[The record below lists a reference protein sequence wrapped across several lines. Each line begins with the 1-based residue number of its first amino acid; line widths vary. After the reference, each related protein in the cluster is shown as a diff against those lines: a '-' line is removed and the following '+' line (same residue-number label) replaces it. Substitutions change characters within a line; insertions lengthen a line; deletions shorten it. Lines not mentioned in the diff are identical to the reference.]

1 LKGTQNRGV
10 SSLYYGRM
18 RIDAHQHFWD
28 ISRFQYPWMPPGE
41 SPLRRNFLPHQL
53 ESILTR
59 NRFDG
64 SVVVQANTIIEETHW
79 LLELASQHEFV
90 RGVVGWVDL
99 TDARLGATLDE
110 LQRQSKFKGV
120 RHLVHDEPDVNW
132 LMREDVLRGLSE
144 LARRGIPYDLL
155 LRPQHLKQVPR
166 VAERVPDLRMVIDHI
181 AKPPVAAQRMD
192 AWAEDMEAAAKIP
205 QVWCKLSGMITEDDP
220 SGWKG
225 EHLRPYVQHVL
236 TLFGPERL
244 MFGSDWPV
252 CLLAG
257 TWKEVLA
264 AFTQAIGPQ
273 PLETRE
279 KLLGGTAA
287 RFYGVK

>member
-1 LKGTQNRGV
+1 LKGTQNGSV

-41 SPLRRNFLPHQL
+41 SPLRRDFLPPQL
-53 ESILTR
+53 ETILER

-79 LLELASQHEFV
+79 LLELASQYELI

-99 TDARLGATLDE
+99 TDARLGSTLDE
-110 LQRQSKFKGV
+110 IQQHSKFKGV
-120 RHLVHDEPDVNW
+120 RHLVHDEPDINW
-132 LMREDVLRGLSE
+132 LLRENVLRGLSE

-155 LRPQHLKQVPR
+155 LRPEHLKLVPR
-166 VAERVPDLRMVIDHI
+166 IAERVPDLRMVIDHI
-181 AKPPVAAQRMD
+181 AKPPIAAQRMD
-192 AWAEDMEAAAKIP
+192 TWAEDMEAAAKIP
-205 QVWCKLSGMITEDDP
+205 QLCCKLSGMITEDDP
-220 SGWKG
+220 RGWKV
-225 EHLRPYVQHVL
+225 EHLRPYVRHVL
-236 TLFGPERL
+236 ALFGPDRL

-273 PLETRE
+273 PLEARE
-279 KLLGGTAA
+279 KMLGGTAA
-287 RFYGVK
+287 RFYDLN

>member
-1 LKGTQNRGV
+1 
-10 SSLYYGRM
+10 M

-28 ISRFQYPWMPPGE
+28 LRRFRYPWMPQGE
-41 SPLRRNFLPHQL
+41 SPLRRNFLPAQL
-53 ESILTR
+53 EPILER

-64 SVVVQANTIIEETHW
+64 SIVVQANVIPEETRW
-79 LLELASQHEFV
+79 LLDLAAEHEFI

-99 TDARLGATLDE
+99 TDARLGHTLDE
-110 LQRQSKFKGV
+110 LQRHSKFKGA
-120 RHLVHDEPDVNW
+120 RHLVHDEPDDHW
-132 LMREDVLRGLSE
+132 LLRPEVLQGLRE

-155 LRPQHLKQVPR
+155 LRPQHLRHVPV
-166 VAERVPDLRMVIDHI
+166 VAESVPELRVVIDHL
-181 AKPPVAAQRMD
+181 AKPLIAAQRMEG
-192 AWAEDMEAAAKIP
+192 WAEDMAAAARIP
-205 QVWCKLSGMITEDDP
+205 QVFCKLSGMITEADRR
-220 SGWKG
+220 GWKAG
-225 EHLRPYVQHVL
+225 HLRPYVQHAL
-236 TLFGPERL
+236 TVFGPERL

-273 PLETRE
+273 PVEVRE

-287 RFYGVK
+287 KFYGIESTA